1 MNTTI
6 NREIHDEL
14 KELIE
19 DSVEFFCDSNMV
31 SGEIAWI
38 IVETL
43 AQAKIAQMRGVV
55 N

>member
-1 MNTTI
+1 MSTTI

-19 DSVEFFCDSNMV
+19 DSVEYFCDEHMV

-38 IVETL
+38 IIECL
-43 AQAKIAQMRGVV
+43 AQAKQAQLKGECI
-55 N
+55 